1 MTPTPNYPQRPH
13 LVSLKRERERER
25 ERAHQES
32 SPEPPHA
39 RTSSSSSSP
48 STAARVNLVHPRPSS
63 CSSRQDEAVD
73 TNRVTIGARTKPSAP
88 PEVHLR
94 VSSIAGTTASAL
106 MAPPPDHRSPR
117 RSSAVAAANLP
128 VKLPPELRRRRR

>member
-1 MTPTPNYPQRPH
+1 
-13 LVSLKRERERER
+13 LVSLKREREREK
-25 ERAHQES
+25 AHQES

-73 TNRVTIGARTKPSAP
+73 TNRVTIGARTKPYAP
-88 PEVHLR
+88 PEVSPPR
-94 VSSIAGTTASAL
+94 AL
-106 MAPPPDHRSPR
+106 EFHAPPPDHRPPPQRRRRTTVLR
-117 RSSAVAAANLP
+117 RSSAVAAGQLTD
-128 VKLPPELRRRRR
+128 LESI